1 MVEQNNFLDGLSIES
16 SPKLSEFYIHDD
28 VQSDK
33 DKYKRKLKNLD
44 EEHK

>member
-16 SPKLSEFYIHDD
+16 SPQLSEFYIHEAH
-28 VQSDK
+28 SEK
-33 DKYKRKLKNLD
+33 EKYIRKLKNLE

>member
-16 SPKLSEFYIHDD
+16 SPKLSEFYIQDAH
-28 VQSDK
+28 SEK
-33 DKYKRKLKNLD
+33 EKFKRKLKHLD